1 MQKLKTRSKE
11 EPKNL
16 KFLNIEI
23 SDIIRVN
30 DSQFFDSILHLKSS
44 ALIFVLSEQIKMI
57 DRKSPRTVIIFLHLL
72 KTQLH
77 LNSLITQISRQKFL
91 ANKIRLS
98 YFSHHDEI
106 DTKV

>member
-1 MQKLKTRSKE
+1 MSSIILS
-11 EPKNL
+11 
-16 KFLNIEI
+16 NIVI
-23 SDIIRVN
+23 GNIVFIFQFQILIIKV
-30 DSQFFDSILHLKSS
+30 
-44 ALIFVLSEQIKMI
+44 I

-77 LNSLITQISRQKFL
+77 LNSSITQISRQKFL

-98 YFSHHDEI
+98 CFSHHDEI